1 MNWFRSGTVA
11 HRRFTT
17 AAAAVFLPLAAAG
30 LAAQREAPPA
40 VVGRSA
46 TLTDK
51 ATANAKRAHGD
62 AREFRVEC
70 RDGSVHCVLVMAKPL
85 LEGTFTCAALLI
97 DCDDKENTGLRG
109 DELRIR
115 GAVGSRF
122 QPSAAAP
129 TSGDRK
135 AIDHTRVS
143 SSILEDD
150 GKGGKRWIHHDVEAP
165 PPVVAG
171 NELRFSFPLSLVRER
186 GDRYG
191 SRFSLSVRVHTS
203 ASDQPIELLHSGT
216 DAGLPIVLDGAD
228 ADWSGPEVVD
238 RGDELHEHL
247 RCADLTSLR
256 VDHGPDQLLVAVGL
270 AESGFAGWVED
281 GDVEGVPAITFHI
294 EPMFPRYQRT
304 LVAELKGGSK
314 AFESP
319 RGAWRATV
327 GERCVEAAFPRAA
340 GQGRFRVVVH
350 SDVELVDYVRGRAV
364 LDPEA
369 K

>member
-1 MNWFRSGTVA
+1 MVLVSGA
-11 HRRFTT
+11 
-17 AAAAVFLPLAAAG
+17 LP
-30 LAAQREAPPA
+30 AQREAPPA

-51 ATANAKRAHGD
+51 ATTDPERVHGD

-70 RDGSVHCVLVMAKPL
+70 RDGSVHCVLVMSKPL
-85 LEGTFTCAALLI
+85 VEGTFTCAALLI

-122 QPSAAAP
+122 QPSSAAP
-129 TSGDRK
+129 TSGGRK

-150 GKGGKRWIHHDVEAP
+150 GRGGNRWIHHDVEAP
-165 PPVVAG
+165 TPVVEG
-171 NELRFSFPLSLVRER
+171 NELRFSFPLALVRER
-186 GDRYG
+186 GDRY
-191 SRFSLSVRVHTS
+191 STRFSLSVRVHTS
-203 ASDQPIELLHSGT
+203 CSDQPIELLHAGS

-228 ADWSGPEVVD
+228 AEWSGPQVPD
-238 RGDELHEHL
+238 RGDELHQHL

-256 VDHGPDQLLVAVGL
+256 VDHGPDQLFVAVGL
-270 AESGFAGWVED
+270 AESGFASWVED
-281 GDVEGVPAITFHI
+281 GDVEGGPVITFHI

-304 LVAELKGGSK
+304 LVGELKAGSK
-314 AFESP
+314 TFEAP
-319 RGAWRATV
+319 QRTWRAV
-327 GERCVEAAFPRAA
+327 AGDRVVEAAFPRAG
-340 GQGRFRVVVH
+340 GQGRFRIIVH